1 MKKLIPLI
9 IATLAISAL
18 AANAADAKTN
28 YDKPCAK
35 CHGKEGKGDT

>member
-9 IATLAISAL
+9 IAALAIPAL

-28 YDKPCAK
+28 DDQPCAK
-35 CHGKEGKGDT
+35 GHGNEGKGDT